1 LSQQQ
6 SGMDPQ
12 QQFCLKWNSFS
23 SNLVT
28 AFDNLF
34 KSESLTDVSLFCE
47 GNIKYVYYKI
57 TVEPQ

>member
-1 LSQQQ
+1 
-6 SGMDPQ
+6 MDAQ

-23 SNLVT
+23 NNLVT

-47 GNIKYVYYKI
+47 GIIYNLLYDLLLKFL
-57 TVEPQ
+57 

>member
-1 LSQQQ
+1 MASQ
-6 SGMDPQ
+6 Q

-47 GNIKYVYYKI
+47 GNTNRSWIV
-57 TVEPQ
+57 